1 MILPMATSSCQRRPQ
16 RSCRHPHLELI
27 ALRVNAGL
35 SREQLAYRSGV
46 SRETVRLAESGFLPG
61 PRVQFA
67 LADAFGKRPLDLW
80 PIERQRSG
88 R

>member
-1 MILPMATSSCQRRPQ
+1 VLTESRQDGPRRTP
-16 RSCRHPHLELI
+16 RRKTPHLEFI

-35 SREQLAYRSGV
+35 SRELLAYRAGV
-46 SRETVRLAESGFLPG
+46 SRETIRLVENGHLPG
-61 PRVQFA
+61 PRLQFA
-67 LADAFGKRPLDLW
+67 LASAFGVQPLDLW

>member
-1 MILPMATSSCQRRPQ
+1 MAAQVAQRRPG
-16 RSCRHPHLELI
+16 RARRHPHLQLMS
-27 ALRVNAGL
+27 LRIDRGM
-35 SREQLAYRSGV
+35 SREQVAYRAGV
-46 SRETVRLAESGFLPG
+46 SRETVRLAEAGFLPT

-67 LADAFGKRPLDLW
+67 IAKAFGVTCLDLW

>member
-1 MILPMATSSCQRRPQ
+1 MAATTYQGRPARRTRKQ
-16 RSCRHPHLELI
+16 PHLDLI
-27 ALRVNAGL
+27 ALRVNEGL
-35 SREQLAYRSGV
+35 SREQLAYRIGV
-46 SRETVRLAESGFLPG
+46 SRETIRLAESGFLPG

-67 LADAFGKRPLDLW
+67 LADAFGKRPLELW

>member
-1 MILPMATSSCQRRPQ
+1 MAATTYQGRPSRGQRKQ
-16 RSCRHPHLELI
+16 PHIELI
-27 ALRVNAGL
+27 ALRVNEGL
-35 SREQLAYRSGV
+35 SREQLAYRIGV
-46 SRETVRLAESGFLPG
+46 SRETIRLAESGFLPG

-67 LADAFGKRPLDLW
+67 LAGAFEMRPLDLW

>member
-1 MILPMATSSCQRRPQ
+1 MATTTCQGRQARGPRKQ
-16 RSCRHPHLELI
+16 PHIDLI
-27 ALRVNAGL
+27 ALRVNEGL
-35 SREQLAYRSGV
+35 SREQLAYRIGV
-46 SRETVRLAESGFLPG
+46 SRETIRLSEAGFLPG

-67 LADAFGKRPLDLW
+67 LSGAFGLRPLDLW